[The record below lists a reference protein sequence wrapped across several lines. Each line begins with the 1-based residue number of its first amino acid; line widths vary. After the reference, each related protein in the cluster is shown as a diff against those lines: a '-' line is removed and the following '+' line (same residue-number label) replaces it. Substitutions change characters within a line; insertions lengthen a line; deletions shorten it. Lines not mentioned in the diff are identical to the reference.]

1 MPEQPDQCREHHM
14 ILKERL
20 DKIDCLIFGCADK
33 PNEIPLATKV
43 NIMFSIMIFLFVG
56 LAGTLGTLIKISINA
71 GKQLNQLEQMATALD
86 KHIENSQE
94 QMMNYET
101 RIIYLESYLAKK
113 EGRYGR

>member
-1 MPEQPDQCREHHM
+1 MKAVQPEECTKHHM
-14 ILKERL
+14 MLKERL
-20 DKIDCLIFGCADK
+20 DKIDCLIFFFAYK

-56 LAGTLGTLIKISINA
+56 LAGTLGTVIKISMSV
-71 GKQLNQLEQMATALD
+71 GKQLNQIERMSIALD
-86 KHIENSQE
+86 KHIEGASE

-113 EGRYGR
+113 EGR

>member
-1 MPEQPDQCREHHM
+1 MKPEQPEECTKHHM
-14 ILKERL
+14 LLKERL

-56 LAGTLGTLIKISINA
+56 LAGTLGTLIKISMSV
-71 GKQLNQLEQMATALD
+71 GKQLNQIERMSIALD
-86 KHIENSQE
+86 KHIENSSE

-113 EGRYGR
+113 EGR